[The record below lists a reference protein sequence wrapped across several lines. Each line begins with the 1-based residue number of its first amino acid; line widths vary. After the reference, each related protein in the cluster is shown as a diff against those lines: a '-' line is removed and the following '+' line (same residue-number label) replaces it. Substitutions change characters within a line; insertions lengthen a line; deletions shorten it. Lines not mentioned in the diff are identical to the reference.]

1 LDVQAM
7 ARAHTTQAV
16 ATLVKALD
24 DPRHRVAAAQALL
37 DRGWGKPLQMLAA
50 DPERPLLIDFQ
61 WSDAAPAAH
70 RDKRNIGEQ
79 IEGAVIEAT
88 VEAALVDTDTDDNP
102 A

>member
-1 LDVQAM
+1 LDVQQL

-37 DRGWGKPLQMLAA
+37 DRAWGRPVAMIAA
-50 DPERPLLIDFQ
+50 DPDRPLSIEFA
-61 WSDAAPAAH
+61 WSDAAPNSHTDARAV
-70 RDKRNIGEQ
+70 GTQ
-79 IEGAVIEAT
+79 IEAAIIGAVAEAS
-88 VEAALVDTDTDDNP
+88 EDDQ